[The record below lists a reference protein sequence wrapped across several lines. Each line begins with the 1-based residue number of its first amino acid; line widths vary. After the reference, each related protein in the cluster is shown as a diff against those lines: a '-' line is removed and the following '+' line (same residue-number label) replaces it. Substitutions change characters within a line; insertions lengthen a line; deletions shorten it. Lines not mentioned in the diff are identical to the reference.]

1 VDAVCIPE
9 LECSKKIVVKKALLL
24 FAKGLFSFC
33 LKCIQGKYREVP
45 AWIINE
51 NSCKIFLI
59 DKREI

>member
-1 VDAVCIPE
+1 M
-9 LECSKKIVVKKALLL
+9 LKKIVVKKALLL